1 MEVRRRKK
9 MISLDTDKAT
19 DWRRSIVLAKVLTR
33 TFWLFSRCPQIVTPS
48 VFLLAAILSG
58 VDSRAQAPSGDNKAG
73 APRAS
78 SSATI
83 HWQGVP
89 LGETL
94 DRLKLLFNEPVFV
107 DRRVDPNSRVTL
119 DMSASSAE
127 QALIGIA
134 DNCGLDVAR
143 LGKLLYLGPASAAGR
158 LRPLASLRS
167 RDIARLQPDV
177 RKSLSSRHA
186 LSWARLSEPRQI
198 AVTAVEQCGWRIV
211 DGETIP
217 HDLWAANNL
226 PELTLAEELTVVLLG
241 FDLTFEF
248 AAADHAIRIVPL
260 APNVAPAPAQSVR
273 KRATVKI
280 PAPRPA
286 GGTKQVY
293 TLHVQEKPVGA
304 VLHELANRLH
314 WNLQIDEDA
323 IRAAG
328 KSLDQRV
335 SFSVTNADQEKLLNA
350 LLEPAGLESREEGD
364 QIRVIPQRY
373 NAK

>member
-1 MEVRRRKK
+1 
-9 MISLDTDKAT
+9 LGG
-19 DWRRSIVLAKVLTR
+19 
-33 TFWLFSRCPQIVTPS
+33 F
-48 VFLLAAILSG
+48 
-58 VDSRAQAPSGDNKAG
+58 DSRAQAPSGDNKTT
-73 APRAS
+73 APRPS
-78 SSATI
+78 STATI
-83 HWQGVP
+83 HWQSVP

-127 QALIGIA
+127 QALGGIA

-143 LGKLLYLGPASAAGR
+143 VGRLLYLGPASAAGR

-167 RDIARLQPDV
+167 HDAARLPADA
-177 RKSLSSRHA
+177 RIAISKRRP
-186 LSWARLSEPRQI
+186 LSWPRLSEPRQI
-198 AVTAVEQCGWRIV
+198 ATTAVEQCGWRIV
-211 DGETIP
+211 DAETIP
-217 HDLWAANNL
+217 HDLWAANDL

-248 AAADHAIRIVPL
+248 EAEDHAIRIVPL
-260 APNVAPAPAQSVR
+260 TPNVAPAPAHSVHN
-273 KRATVKI
+273 RAAVKS
-280 PAPRPA
+280 PAPRTA

-350 LLEPAGLESREEGD
+350 LLEPAGLEYREEGD
-364 QIRVIPQRY
+364 QIRVIPQRN